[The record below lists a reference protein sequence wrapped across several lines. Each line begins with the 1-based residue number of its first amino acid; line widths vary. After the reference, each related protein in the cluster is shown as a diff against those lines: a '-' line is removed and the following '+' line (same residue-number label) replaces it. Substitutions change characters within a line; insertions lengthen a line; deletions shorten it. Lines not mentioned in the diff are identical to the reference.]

1 MRKSWVVTL
10 LLLSAGCDAGG
21 TETVPAE
28 VREQRAD
35 AARGA
40 CIATEL
46 LRRADANLDVL
57 EETLDATS
65 DEPGIAAITRQAA
78 ISAFEF
84 GRTYHQHAQ
93 LRAGRLAHLD
103 SAYNHGQRSA
113 DSLRHVRAAEGFAT
127 RPPAPG
133 TVEANVAESYQ
144 RDFATVYQNPDH
156 PCNWE

>member
-1 MRKSWVVTL
+1 MRKSWIVTL
-10 LLLSAGCDAGG
+10 LLLGAGCDAGG
-21 TETVPAE
+21 TDVVPAE
-28 VREQRAD
+28 VRAQRAN
-35 AARGA
+35 AARDA

-57 EETLDATS
+57 EETLDATTAG
-65 DEPGIAAITRQAA
+65 PGIASITRQAA

-93 LRAGRLAHLD
+93 LRAGMLANLD
-103 SAYNHGQRSA
+103 SAYNHVQRSA
-113 DSLRHVRAAEGFAT
+113 DSLRHVRTAEGYGI

-133 TVEANVAESYQ
+133 TVEANVVQSYQ
-144 RDFATVYQNPDH
+144 RDFATIHQNPDH